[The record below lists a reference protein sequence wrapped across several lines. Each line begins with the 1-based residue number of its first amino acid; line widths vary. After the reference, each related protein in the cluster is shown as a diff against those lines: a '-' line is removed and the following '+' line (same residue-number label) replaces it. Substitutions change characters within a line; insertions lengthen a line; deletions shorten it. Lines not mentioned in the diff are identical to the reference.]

1 MQKIFY
7 FYIHKEAKNC
17 IIYKLFWCRTF
28 LIIIL
33 SSIIS
38 FLLFPL
44 VTGTDYER
52 AVEELVNM
60 GFGKEEVVRALQA
73 SFNNPARAVE
83 YLTGVMELCTHIH
96 TPSSLYIL
104 CIHIQYVSLCVSV
117 SLCLCLLTHSLTYSL
132 NLLTHSLSLSFL
144 SLSL

>member
-1 MQKIFY
+1 MQ
-7 FYIHKEAKNC
+7 N
-17 IIYKLFWCRTF
+17 LQTF
-28 LIIIL
+28 LMQDFPNIIIL

-60 GFGKEEVVRALQA
+60 GFGREEVVRALQA

-83 YLTGVMELCTHIH
+83 YLTGVMEYAHTH
-96 TPSSLYIL
+96 TPFSLYLI
-104 CIHIQYVSLCVSV
+104 CIHIQYMCLSV
-117 SLCLCLLTHSLTYSL
+117 SLCLSLLTHSLTYSL
-132 NLLTHSLSLSFL
+132 NLLTHSLSFL

>member
-1 MQKIFY
+1 MQ
-7 FYIHKEAKNC
+7 N
-17 IIYKLFWCRTF
+17 LQTF
-28 LIIIL
+28 LMQDFPNIIIL

-60 GFGKEEVVRALQA
+60 GFGREEVVRALQA

-83 YLTGVMELCTHIH
+83 YLTGVMEYAHTHTH
-96 TPSSLYIL
+96 TIFSAYMCL
-104 CIHIQYVSLCVSV
+104 SV
-117 SLCLCLLTHSLTYSL
+117 SLSLSVSLYSLIHSLTHLTYSF
-132 NLLTHSLSLSFL
+132 SLSLSFL